1 MAGAFFF
8 KLPCSSRPESF
19 WKREVFMRQ
28 SHGWCFL
35 FQVCLATGPAHGWC
49 SGFYLLTCNILN
61 FKTLNPKQ
69 KTVDNLLGVTN
80 IVTCPNSVR
89 VTRFGP
95 RTVTFFCPSHG
106 VDTLRHKCFHA
117 HPIGWTLLRNFVH
130 LRGVG
135 NVTARC
141 PHRLDNVTSSCPP
154 SRMDGESSV
163 EMVGE
168 KQNHSMKVANAN
180 LSNSLQKNEF

>member
-1 MAGAFFF
+1 
-8 KLPCSSRPESF
+8 
-19 WKREVFMRQ
+19 MRQ

-168 KQNHSMKVANAN
+168 KQNHSHLCIGLFVKRFVDVSRFKLPLRIATP
-180 LSNSLQKNEF
+180 